1 MWRSEDNFWELVFF
15 YHVGSRDQ
23 TQVFRFGDSHLL
35 PAEPSCYPTVV
46 VAHFYDQHLCGTIGK
61 ILSIASSPGPNL

>member
-1 MWRSEDNFWELVFF
+1 MDLEITGNFWELVFF

-23 TQVFRFGDSHLL
+23 TQVFWFGDSHLL

-46 VAHFYDQHLCGTIGK
+46 AHFYVHTSVVQ
-61 ILSIASSPGPNL
+61 